1 MKKYIIGLLLLAFAV
16 PSWAENFSLKCV
28 QQRST
33 NSSFY
38 MVWDFQRDDMQ
49 VGQTIYTQEKT
60 NKMMPSTI
68 WLWADDRIVFG
79 QNESPASAIA
89 DSFNEIPNIRGAVFL
104 PNQMQILD
112 WSIVGDHPLLNPH
125 VSIQDCKLIPKL

>member
-1 MKKYIIGLLLLAFAV
+1 MLAFAV

-28 QQRST
+28 YQTST
-33 NSSFY
+33 NSSY
-38 MVWDFQRDDMQ
+38 YQVWDFHKDDMK
-49 VGQTIYTQEKT
+49 VGQAMYTQEKT

-112 WSIVGDHPLLNPH
+112 WSIVGDHPLLKPH
-125 VSIQDCKLIPKL
+125 ISIQDCKLIPKL